1 MDGWRCWGRCHPQ
14 RLLGFEDVDRV
25 VVLQEGQIS
34 EQGTHEELMA
44 LEGWYA
50 RLYKRQKLDLEL
62 SSDTEEPSSSLS
74 RDGAEGRG

>member
-1 MDGWRCWGRCHPQ
+1 
-14 RLLGFEDVDRV
+14 
-25 VVLQEGQIS
+25 
-34 EQGTHEELMA
+34 MA

-74 RDGAEGRG
+74 RDGTEERS